1 MSNRIR
7 FYLGL
12 AVFCCGYW
20 FLDSLWSYAS
30 FETNLRMMIF
40 REPDSYLDTLLLRV
54 PPYQVLSRLMV
65 TGLFLLT
72 GALLFEAFMKKRR
85 AERAY
90 LESEEK
96 YEVLVKNADDAIF
109 IVQDDR
115 IRFPNPKTY
124 RLTAYP
130 EPELETISFGGL
142 IHPKDRRQVRERL
155 EKRVAGE
162 PLHATDS
169 FRIVTRD
176 DEVRWVQMSSSRITW
191 EGSPATLNIVR
202 DVTPEVKAEERQRRT
217 QKMEAIGTLAGGIAH
232 DINNILGIIL
242 GNAEL
247 SLDEPNLPEPVRR
260 NLGVIA
266 KACLR
271 AKDVVKQL
279 LRFNRGMEGELK
291 PIRLA
296 SVVEDFTGF
305 IRASIPNSID
315 IRLEIDDRQTAVRAD
330 STQIQQVLLNLCTNA
345 AQAMPEM
352 RGVLIVGIESVRL
365 ESEAID
371 ELPAGRYLRLS
382 VQDDGCGIPTP
393 VVDRVFDPYFTTK
406 GLGIHSGMGLS
417 VVHGVVKNH
426 GGQVIVESAEGQG
439 TRVSVYLPV
448 TNEAAAETPKD
459 QETKTPP
466 GGDETILVVDDEKPL
481 TSLARQIL
489 ERLGYRVETL
499 NDPRAAF
506 ELLRKNPDRFDLV
519 ITDLTMPHMT
529 GDRLAAEIRSIRP
542 EMPIILCTG
551 YSEQMNKINTQPA
564 GIGGYLE
571 KPLDRVQLA
580 ETIRSVLDG
589 RPPAS
594 PPPH

>member
-1 MSNRIR
+1 
-7 FYLGL
+7 
-12 AVFCCGYW
+12 
-20 FLDSLWSYAS
+20 
-30 FETNLRMMIF
+30 
-40 REPDSYLDTLLLRV
+40 
-54 PPYQVLSRLMV
+54 
-65 TGLFLLT
+65 
-72 GALLFEAFMKKRR
+72 
-85 AERAY
+85 
-90 LESEEK
+90 
-96 YEVLVKNADDAIF
+96 
-109 IVQDDR
+109 
-115 IRFPNPKTY
+115 
-124 RLTAYP
+124 
-130 EPELETISFGGL
+130 
-142 IHPKDRRQVRERL
+142 
-155 EKRVAGE
+155 
-162 PLHATDS
+162 
-169 FRIVTRD
+169 
-176 DEVRWVQMSSSRITW
+176 
-191 EGSPATLNIVR
+191 
-202 DVTPEVKAEERQRRT
+202 
-217 QKMEAIGTLAGGIAH
+217 MEAIGTLAGGIAH

-242 GNAEL
+242 GHAEL
-247 SLDEPNLPEPVRR
+247 SLDEPFLPGPVRR

-291 PIRLA
+291 PVRLA

-305 IRASIPNSID
+305 IRATIPNSID

-345 AQAMPEM
+345 AQAIPEKS
-352 RGVLIVGIESVRL
+352 GVLIVEMKSVML
-365 ESEAID
+365 ENEEIG
-371 ELPAGRYLRLS
+371 ELPAGRYIRLS

-393 VVDRVFDPYFTTK
+393 AIDRVFDPYFTTK
-406 GLGIHSGMGLS
+406 DLGKHSGMGLS

-426 GGQVIVESAEGQG
+426 GGQVTVESAEGRG

-448 TNEAAAETPKD
+448 TNEAVAEIPKN
-459 QETKTPP
+459 QKPQTTPP

-506 ELLRKNPDRFDLV
+506 ELLQKNPDRFDLV
-519 ITDLTMPHMT
+519 ITDMAMPHMT

-551 YSEQMNKINTQPA
+551 YSERMNKNNTQPG